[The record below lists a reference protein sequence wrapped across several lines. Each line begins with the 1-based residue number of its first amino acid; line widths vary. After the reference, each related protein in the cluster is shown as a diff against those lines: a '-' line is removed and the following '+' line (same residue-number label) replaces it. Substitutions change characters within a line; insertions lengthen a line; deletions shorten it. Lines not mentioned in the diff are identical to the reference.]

1 MSEIR
6 VRVDIEDNFNN
17 DFTCEVSSSNRLYI
31 MGSSEVQSQIEL
43 ARLMGEAFR
52 VLSHHLVAPPS
63 DQLILQ
69 TFALAVLDSE
79 LEFPE

>member
-17 DFTCEVSSSNRLYI
+17 DFTCEVSSSNRLSI

-69 TFALAVLDSE
+69 TFALAALDSE

>member
-17 DFTCEVSSSNRLYI
+17 DFTCEISSSNRLST
-31 MGSSEVQSQIEL
+31 MGSSEVQSQLEL

-52 VLSHHLVAPPS
+52 VLSHHLVAPP
-63 DQLILQ
+63 DDHLILQ
-69 TFALAVLDSE
+69 TFALAALDSE